1 MKPEAPLAW
10 VLDPEG
16 AHLAALRRL
25 ADFRDRR
32 VLEMGCG
39 DGRLTVGMAVDA
51 ASVLAFDPDAE
62 AVERA
67 RRFLPTELAERVTYR
82 VASGKEIELERL
94 SFDLVVFSWSL

>member
-1 MKPEAPLAW
+1 VSPS
-10 VLDPEG
+10 LDPEG

-25 ADFRDRR
+25 ADFRGAH

-39 DGRLTVGMAVDA
+39 EGRLTEGIAIDA

-67 RRFLPTELAERVTYR
+67 RGALPADLADRVSFR
-82 VASGKEIELERL
+82 VASAEQLEIEPG

>member
-1 MKPEAPLAW
+1 VSPT
-10 VLDPEG
+10 LDPEG

-25 ADFRDRR
+25 ADFSGAD

-39 DGRLTVGMAVDA
+39 EGRLTEGIAGEA

-62 AVERA
+62 SVEQA
-67 RRFLPTELAERVTYR
+67 RTGLPSELADRVSFK
-82 VASGKEIELERL
+82 VASAEQLEIEPS

>member
-1 MKPEAPLAW
+1 MEAPGSR

-25 ADFRDRR
+25 GDFRDQR
-32 VLEMGCG
+32 VLELGCG
-39 DGRLTVGMAVDA
+39 DGRLTLGMAVDA

-62 AVERA
+62 AVGNA
-67 RRFLPTELAERVTYR
+67 RRALPDELAERVTYE
-82 VASGKEIELERL
+82 VASGKAIELEPV